1 MRRNR
6 KVVEAE
12 EGDSCANCD
21 WHIGSCIQYQFEKY
35 AGKLNVT
42 IIVKVI
48 TIIKIII
55 IIVIIIK

>member
-1 MRRNR
+1 M
-6 KVVEAE
+6 EAE

-21 WHIGSCIQYQFEKY
+21 RHIGSCIQYQFKKY

-55 IIVIIIK
+55 IIVIMIK